1 MLIKMTLAF
10 GIGLGL
16 ALLAYPFAIPFLH
29 KIKFGQSI
37 RELGPKSHLVKT
49 GTPTM
54 GGVVFILTSLLA
66 TLIVSPSSFTSID
79 FIVVALAFVGYA
91 IIGFI
96 DDYLIVVKK
105 KNDGL
110 RAKHKFIMQSVLAIV
125 FYIAYRKLTN
135 SLIIIPFTHIKI
147 DVGWLY
153 IVLLFFMFT
162 GATNG
167 VNLSDGLDGLC
178 AGLSIFA
185 LIPYIYFCCRI
196 EMNSVAILLCAVIG
210 SLFGY
215 LKYNM
220 YPAKIFMGDAGA
232 LGLGGL
238 LAAVAMVTKEE
249 VALVLIGGVFVVE
262 VLSAIIQVVSFKTR
276 KKRVFKMAPLH
287 HHFELSGWPETKVVR
302 VFWAAGALCCILGL
316 IIGALM

>member
-1 MLIKMTLAF
+1 MLIKMILAF

-16 ALLAYPFAIPFLH
+16 ALLAYPVAIPFLH

-91 IIGFI
+91 VIGFI

-110 RAKHKFIMQSVLAIV
+110 RAKHKFIMQSILAIV
-125 FYIAYRKLTN
+125 FYIAYRRLTN
-135 SLIIIPFTHIKI
+135 SLIIIPFTHIRI

-153 IVLLFFMFT
+153 IVLVFFMFT

-220 YPAKIFMGDAGA
+220 YPAKIFMGDAGS

-262 VLSAIIQVVSFKTR
+262 VLSSIIQIVSFKTR

-302 VFWAAGALCCILGL
+302 VFWAAGALCCIVGL

>member
-16 ALLAYPFAIPFLH
+16 ALLAYPVAIPFLH

-37 RELGPKSHLVKT
+37 RELGPKSHMVKA

-54 GGVVFILTSLLA
+54 GGVVFILTSLIA

-79 FIVVALAFVGYA
+79 FLVVVLAFVGYA

-110 RAKHKFIMQSVLAIV
+110 KAKHKFLMQSILAIV

-147 DVGWLY
+147 DIGWLY
-153 IVLLFFMFT
+153 IILVFFMFT
-162 GATNG
+162 GTTNG
-167 VNLSDGLDGLC
+167 VNLADGLDGLC

-185 LIPYIYFCCRI
+185 LIPYVYFCGRI

-215 LKYNM
+215 LKFNM
-220 YPAKIFMGDAGA
+220 HPAKIFMGDAGA

-238 LAAVAMVTKEE
+238 LAAAAMVTKEE
-249 VALVLIGGVFVVE
+249 VALILIGGVFVVE
-262 VLSAIIQVVSFKTR
+262 VLSVIIQIVSFKTR

-287 HHFELSGWPETKVVR
+287 HHFELSGWPETKVVK
-302 VFWAAGALCCILGL
+302 VFWAAGALCSIIGL
-316 IIGALM
+316 IMGALM

>member
-1 MLIKMTLAF
+1 MLIRMILAF

-16 ALLAYPFAIPFLH
+16 ALLAYPIAIPFLH
-29 KIKFGQSI
+29 KLKFGQSI
-37 RELGPKSHLVKT
+37 RELGPKSHLVKA

-54 GGVVFILTSLLA
+54 GGVVFVLTSLLA
-66 TLIVSPSSFTSID
+66 TLIVMPSALSSID
-79 FIVVALAFVGYA
+79 FKVVVFAFIGYA

-110 RAKHKFIMQSVLAIV
+110 KASHKFLMQSVLAIV
-125 FYIAYRKLTN
+125 FYVMYQKLTN
-135 SLIIIPFTHIKI
+135 SLIIIPFTHFRV
-147 DVGWLY
+147 DLGWFY
-153 IVLLFFMFT
+153 VVLVFFMFT
-162 GATNG
+162 GTTNG

-185 LIPYIYFCCRI
+185 LIPYVYFCCRI
-196 EMNSVAILLCAVIG
+196 EMNAVAILLCAVIG

-215 LKYNM
+215 LKYNI
-220 YPAKIFMGDAGA
+220 YPAKIFMGDAGS

-262 VLSAIIQVVSFKTR
+262 VLSVIIQVVSFKTR
-276 KKRVFKMAPLH
+276 KKRVFKMAPIH
-287 HHFELSGWPETKVVR
+287 HHFELSGWSETKVVK
-302 VFWAAGALCCILGL
+302 VFWLAGALCSIIGL
-316 IIGALM
+316 IMGALM

>member
-16 ALLAYPFAIPFLH
+16 ALLAYPVAIPFLH

-37 RELGPKSHLVKT
+37 RELGPKSHMVKA

-54 GGVVFILTSLLA
+54 GGVVFILTSLIA

-79 FIVVALAFVGYA
+79 FLVVVLAFVGYA

-110 RAKHKFIMQSVLAIV
+110 KAKHKFLMQSILAIV

-147 DVGWLY
+147 DIGWLY
-153 IVLLFFMFT
+153 IILVFFMFT
-162 GATNG
+162 GTTNG
-167 VNLSDGLDGLC
+167 VNLADGLDGLC

-185 LIPYIYFCCRI
+185 LIPYVYFCGRI

-215 LKYNM
+215 LKFNM
-220 YPAKIFMGDAGA
+220 HPAKIFMGDAGA

-238 LAAVAMVTKEE
+238 LAAAAMVTKEE

-262 VLSAIIQVVSFKTR
+262 VLSVIIQIVSFKTR

-287 HHFELSGWPETKVVR
+287 HHFELSGWPETKVVK
-302 VFWAAGALCCILGL
+302 VFWAAGALCSIIGL
-316 IIGALM
+316 IMGALM

>member
-1 MLIKMTLAF
+1 MLIKMILAF

-16 ALLAYPFAIPFLH
+16 ALLAYPVAIPFLH

-37 RELGPKSHLVKT
+37 RELSPKSHLVKT

-91 IIGFI
+91 VIGFI

-110 RAKHKFIMQSVLAIV
+110 RAKHKFIMQSILAIV
-125 FYIAYRKLTN
+125 FYIAYRRLTN
-135 SLIIIPFTHIKI
+135 SLIIIPFTHIRI

-153 IVLLFFMFT
+153 IVLVFFMFT

-220 YPAKIFMGDAGA
+220 YPAKIFMGDAGS

-262 VLSAIIQVVSFKTR
+262 VLSSIIQIVSFKTR

-302 VFWAAGALCCILGL
+302 VFWAAGALCCIVGL